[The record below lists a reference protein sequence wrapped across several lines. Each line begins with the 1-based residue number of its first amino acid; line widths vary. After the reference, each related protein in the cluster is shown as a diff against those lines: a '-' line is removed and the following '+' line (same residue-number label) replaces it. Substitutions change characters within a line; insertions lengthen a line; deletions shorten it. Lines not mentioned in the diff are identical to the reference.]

1 MFIHSFKY
9 TFKSLF
15 RDRMLIFWT
24 FAFPLILGTF
34 FNLAFSNIES
44 SESLDTIN
52 IAIAEKE
59 NSQAGNTLTEI
70 LSSMKDGIGE
80 KPLFNVQS
88 TDEAEAAELLE
99 NKDICGYI
107 VLSDDAPKLVIS
119 SNGINE
125 TILKFAVDEILQ
137 SEDMI
142 KNVLSDIGP
151 ELSPERIAE
160 EAEIISD
167 KISEYIGSS
176 ADSIK
181 NISGDNLSY
190 TMIEYY
196 TLIAMTCLYGG
207 ILGMTAV
214 NRNLANMSP
223 RGKRVSVCPV
233 SKWRL
238 ILGNV
243 LAGYTVQLIG
253 IAILY
258 LYSVFVIKVDFG
270 NDLPLIVALTMLGCL
285 AGLTM
290 GIAVS
295 VLIKSGENTK
305 TGIIIAVTMFG
316 CFLSGMMGI
325 TMKYIVDSNLPLLSR
340 INPANMITDGLY
352 ALYYYNTPDRY
363 ILNIVSLAVFSALMI
378 ILSAAG
384 LRRQKYDSI

>member
-1 MFIHSFKY
+1 
-9 TFKSLF
+9 
-15 RDRMLIFWT
+15 
-24 FAFPLILGTF
+24 
-34 FNLAFSNIES
+34 
-44 SESLDTIN
+44 
-52 IAIAEKE
+52 
-59 NSQAGNTLTEI
+59 
-70 LSSMKDGIGE
+70 
-80 KPLFNVQS
+80 
-88 TDEAEAAELLE
+88 
-99 NKDICGYI
+99 
-107 VLSDDAPKLVIS
+107 
-119 SNGINE
+119 
-125 TILKFAVDEILQ
+125 
-137 SEDMI
+137 
-142 KNVLSDIGP
+142 
-151 ELSPERIAE
+151 
-160 EAEIISD
+160 
-167 KISEYIGSS
+167 
-176 ADSIK
+176 
-181 NISGDNLSY
+181 
-190 TMIEYY
+190 
-196 TLIAMTCLYGG
+196 
-207 ILGMTAV
+207 MTAV